1 MEYSKVIQSRRSIRK
16 FKQKKVDI
24 ETIKEIVNDAREA
37 PSWKNSQTSRY
48 YICYSLSFIQKIR
61 EALGEVN
68 RHKINDETVL
78 IVCSFVANKAGFNKE
93 GKADN
98 EAGNG
103 WGYYDNGLSTMIL
116 QLSAKDR
123 GLDSLVMGIR
133 DENRIREVLSVN
145 DDEIIT
151 SVIAVGYRDINPSQ
165 PLRKELNEI
174 IKIV

>member
-68 RHKINDETVL
+68 RHKIND
-78 IVCSFVANKAGFNKE
+78 
-93 GKADN
+93 
-98 EAGNG
+98 AGNG

-123 GLDSLVMGIR
+123 GLDTLVMGIR

>member
-1 MEYSKVIQSRRSIRK
+1 
-16 FKQKKVDI
+16 
-24 ETIKEIVNDAREA
+24 
-37 PSWKNSQTSRY
+37 
-48 YICYSLSFIQKIR
+48 
-61 EALGEVN
+61 
-68 RHKINDETVL
+68 
-78 IVCSFVANKAGFNKE
+78 
-93 GKADN
+93 
-98 EAGNG
+98 
-103 WGYYDNGLSTMIL
+103 MIL

-123 GLDSLVMGIR
+123 GLDTLVMGIR

>member
-1 MEYSKVIQSRRSIRK
+1 MMCR
-16 FKQKKVDI
+16 F
-24 ETIKEIVNDAREA
+24 
-37 PSWKNSQTSRY
+37 
-48 YICYSLSFIQKIR
+48 
-61 EALGEVN
+61 
-68 RHKINDETVL
+68 
-78 IVCSFVANKAGFNKE
+78 
-93 GKADN
+93 
-98 EAGNG
+98 
-103 WGYYDNGLSTMIL
+103 STMIL

-123 GLDSLVMGIR
+123 GLDTLVMGIR